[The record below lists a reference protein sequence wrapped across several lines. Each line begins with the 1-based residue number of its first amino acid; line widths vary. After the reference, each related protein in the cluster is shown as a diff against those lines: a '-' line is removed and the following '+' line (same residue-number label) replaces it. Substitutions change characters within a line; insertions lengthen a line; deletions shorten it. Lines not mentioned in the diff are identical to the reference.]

1 MISPFPWRFF
11 DYFLSSQKHTLSL
24 PFFEVDDQFTFFKPE
39 WHKLFMSF
47 TEVFLD
53 RINVTSCRSIN
64 YKVIGVRCCLPW
76 GTPVNTGWA
85 SDNTPLYRTACDLQ
99 EVINEPLQFCSVD
112 FIEWKFFQTTSVTY
126 SIESLSQIDNTQL
139 VKFPVSACFLMAS
152 VKWVTV
158 R

>member
-39 WHKLFMSF
+39 WHKLFMSL

-64 YKVIGVRCCLPW
+64 HKVIGVRCCLPW

-85 SDNTPLYRTACDLQ
+85 SDNRSLYRTAYDLQ
-99 EVINEPLQFCSVD
+99 EVINEQFCSVD
-112 FIEWKFFQTTSVTY
+112 FIEWKFFQTTNVTY
-126 SIESLSQIDNTQL
+126 SIESLGQIDNTQP